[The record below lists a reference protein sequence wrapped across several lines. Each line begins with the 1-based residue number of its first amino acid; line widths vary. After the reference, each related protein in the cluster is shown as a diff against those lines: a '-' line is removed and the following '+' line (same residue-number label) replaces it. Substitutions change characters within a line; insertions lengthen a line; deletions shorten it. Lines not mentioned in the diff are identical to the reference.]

1 MNERR
6 GNIGC
11 GYWPIAA
18 CLAVCFL
25 VLIFASSA
33 AAQST
38 LQDFPT
44 AVTSNQV
51 AGAIDA
57 RRIGDPRATTYYY
70 LFKGESGDVF
80 VNVVT
85 ENFQGDIDVL
95 LKDGLKLL
103 TRMVILADTEPSET
117 GRVIYLR
124 KPEHLLLR
132 VQGKTPNDD
141 PAKFQ
146 IKFAGSFLALTADEA
161 QPVPEMPRVSKPVFK
176 DAVAEDSEV
185 KEPSPEL
192 AVKADEPPPAD
203 ETTPEVKPPADIPS
217 VKLEVVRTENTG
229 KAAEPASPTAKR
241 ERTSTRQ
248 RRTDT
253 PARNTPPVRSNSK
266 KAPPA
271 SVAKQSDPEN
281 KPPPAKEKPVDPMA
295 AFRLVV
301 IFKDGSKIER
311 PMTEVLR
318 FTVDRGI
325 LTVIGKDG
333 RIGRYSM
340 AEIQRVGIE

>member
-1 MNERR
+1 MSKRLGNLHFGSRR
-6 GNIGC
+6 F
-11 GYWPIAA
+11 AA
-18 CLAVCFL
+18 YLGIV
-25 VLIFASSA
+25 ISA
-33 AAQST
+33 LGLSYSTLAQST

-44 AVTSNQV
+44 PITSNQIS
-51 AGAIDA
+51 GSIDA
-57 RRIGDPRATTYYY
+57 RRVGDPRQTSYYY
-70 LFKGESGDVF
+70 TFKGETGDVF
-80 VNVVT
+80 VNVLT

-95 LKDGLKLL
+95 MIDGLKLL
-103 TRMVILADTEPSET
+103 TRMVILADPEPSET

-124 KPEHLLLR
+124 KPEDLLVR

-146 IKFAGSFLALTADEA
+146 IKFAGSFLALSVDEA
-161 QPVPEMPRVSKPVFK
+161 QPVPELPRVSKPVFK
-176 DAVAEDSEV
+176 DAVADENEIKQSAAD
-185 KEPSPEL
+185 L
-192 AVKADEPPPAD
+192 AAKADELPAAD
-203 ETTPEVKPPADIPS
+203 ETKPEVKPG
-217 VKLEVVRTENTG
+217 VTVEVVRTDNTG
-229 KAAEPASPTAKR
+229 KAIELTSAPPTRERPTA
-241 ERTSTRQ
+241 RQ
-248 RRTDT
+248 RRTNT
-253 PARNTPPVRSNSK
+253 RSRTTAANPRKTPPESAAKTAEPEKKPQPPSK
-266 KAPPA
+266 EVPA
-271 SVAKQSDPEN
+271 
-281 KPPPAKEKPVDPMA
+281 DPMA